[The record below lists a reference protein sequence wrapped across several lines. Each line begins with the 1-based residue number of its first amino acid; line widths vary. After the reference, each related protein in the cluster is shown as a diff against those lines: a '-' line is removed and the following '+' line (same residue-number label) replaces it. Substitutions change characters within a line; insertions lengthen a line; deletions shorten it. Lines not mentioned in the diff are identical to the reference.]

1 MVQMSDPTL
10 ENAETPE
17 ALDSPETAET
27 SVAPA
32 NASAWRIPLIAGV
45 MIAVLVGLIYFMMR
59 PGSGVDPDS
68 VTETTGTVGAAMAGA
83 VVDVN
88 VSEEAL
94 ASQPEGMDLS
104 TPEAAVRA
112 YLDWT
117 SYAYRIAQ
125 SRVALP
131 TMSTYQ
137 EVRVDSYVQYNIQQG
152 RLLDQTLTEL
162 AFGEPREDAER
173 VHVPVRETWEYSYVS
188 IERAGEVVSGP
199 HTVSYDATYTVI
211 PQGDDWVVNE
221 VKATALGPV
230 E

>member
-1 MVQMSDPTL
+1 MSDPKL
-10 ENAETPE
+10 ENAETPG
-17 ALDSPETAET
+17 T
-27 SVAPA
+27 SGAPKSAPA
-32 NASAWRIPLIAGV
+32 WRVPLIGGVAIAALAGT
-45 MIAVLVGLIYFMMR
+45 IYFMTS
-59 PGSGVDPDS
+59 PGTDDGANAPA
-68 VTETTGTVGAAMAGA
+68 EATGTVGAAMAGP
-83 VVDVN
+83 VVDVK
-88 VSEEAL
+88 VSEAAL

-152 RLLDQTLTEL
+152 RLLDQSLSELT
-162 AFGEPREDAER
+162 FGELREDAER

-188 IERAGEVVSGP
+188 IEEAGKVISGP

>member
-17 ALDSPETAET
+17 T
-27 SVAPA
+27 SEAPKSAPA
-32 NASAWRIPLIAGV
+32 WRAPLIAGV
-45 MIAVLVGLIYFMMR
+45 AIAVLAGTIYFMTR
-59 PGSGVDPDS
+59 PGADDDPD
-68 VTETTGTVGAAMAGA
+68 TPAEATGTVGAAMAGP
-83 VVDVN
+83 VVDVK
-88 VSEEAL
+88 VSEAAL

-104 TPEAAVRA
+104 TPEAAVRS

-152 RLLDQTLTEL
+152 RLLDQSLSELT
-162 AFGEPREDAER
+162 FGEPREDAER
-173 VHVPVRETWEYSYVS
+173 VHVPVRESWEYSYVS
-188 IERAGEVVSGP
+188 IEEAGKVISGP